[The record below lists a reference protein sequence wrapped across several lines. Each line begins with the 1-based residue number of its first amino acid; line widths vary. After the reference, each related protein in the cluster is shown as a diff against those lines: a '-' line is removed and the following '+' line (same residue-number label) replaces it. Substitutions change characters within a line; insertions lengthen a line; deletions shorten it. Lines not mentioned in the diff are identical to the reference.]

1 MDMNMDSVSMI
12 IALVIMFAAVAAK
25 MLTGQLINRMQN
37 QIALVDYER
46 KESLRK
52 LKMAQ
57 AQKSVAGEKKAT
69 LEAKKKALKK
79 KIKELKAELKGYK
92 EEGKRRRMKSEELRG
107 QLIRPTGV
115 APIEGGEEL

>member
-1 MDMNMDSVSMI
+1 MEMNLDTLSMI

-46 KESLRK
+46 KQSLRN
-52 LKMAQ
+52 LKTAQ

-92 EEGKRRRMKSEELRG
+92 EGKRRRMKSEELRG

-115 APIEGGEEL
+115 APIEGEEEL